1 MRSWSLALGCW
12 AVLAMGCSGGSG
24 SGGEGDA
31 SPESDG
37 GSTSEAGGDGASNVD
52 SSTSDAGVDTSVGD
66 ATGSGD
72 SAADTGADGTLEGG
86 TDAANDGGGDAAI
99 DAAAPDASSADSSLD
114 ASSPDGAE
122 EGGSPTDAASPGD
135 ATASSDA
142 PDAPTPVVV
151 YAQGVTVSTLAGNG
165 SYGDVDGQDA
175 SFANPTGIALYG
187 TGVIVAENDTGEIRT
202 VSASGVTQT
211 IARSP
216 VQVAQTSPFTIVS
229 APQGY
234 YYSTD
239 FDQSGLHVDGGG
251 GVWSFLPNDAGSG
264 ASTLLAGGL
273 YVPRTL
279 VPLPGGSVFVFDTA
293 VDTWAPV
300 TVEVA
305 ETLDPATGMVTWLAG
320 DRGQTGFANGDGGA
334 ALFGSDTVGG
344 VLLPDGSGVV
354 VADCGN
360 SQLRLV
366 SLGGAVST
374 YAGSRTAGWV
384 DGPKA
389 TAAFSCP
396 HALAIDAAGNIYVS
410 DSNNNAIRRVDPSG
424 NVTTLAG
431 NGILG
436 YADGAG
442 NVAEFY
448 GAEGLI
454 VSADGTTL
462 FVADGTSGN
471 GVVPYNRIRAITLPT
486 LDGG

>member
-1 MRSWSLALGCW
+1 MRSSRLALGCW
-12 AVLAMGCSGGSG
+12 AILVVGCSGGSG
-24 SGGEGDA
+24 SGGESDTGT
-31 SPESDG
+31 ESEG
-37 GSTSEAGGDGASNVD
+37 GGDGASNVD
-52 SSTSDAGVDTSVGD
+52 SSTGDAGADTSVGD
-66 ATGSGD
+66 ATGSSE
-72 SAADTGADGTLEGG
+72 SAADTGFDGTVEGS
-86 TDAANDGGGDAAI
+86 TDAAPDSGSDVAI
-99 DAAAPDASSADSSLD
+99 DATPDVSTTDSSLE
-114 ASSPDGAE
+114 AAPSEGGG
-122 EGGSPTDAASPGD
+122 EGGSPADAASPSD

-142 PDAPTPVVV
+142 PDAPTPIVV

-175 SFANPTGIALYG
+175 SFANPTGIALFG
-187 TGVIVAENDTGEIRT
+187 SGVIVVENDTGEIRT

-211 IARSP
+211 IAKSP

-229 APQGY
+229 APAGY

-264 ASTLLAGGL
+264 TSTLLAGGL
-273 YVPRTL
+273 DVPRTL
-279 VPLPGGSVFVFDTA
+279 VALPGGNVFVFDTA
-293 VDTWAPV
+293 INTWAPI

-305 ETLDPATGMVTWLAG
+305 EILDPATGTLTWLAG
-320 DRGQTGFANGDGGA
+320 HRGQSGFANGDGGA

-354 VADCGN
+354 VADCFN

-366 SLGGAVST
+366 SLDGTVST
-374 YAGSRTAGWV
+374 YAGSTTAGWI
-384 DGPKA
+384 DGPKS
-389 TAAFSCP
+389 AALFSCP
-396 HALAIDAAGNIYVS
+396 HALAIDAAGTIYVS
-410 DSNNNAIRRVDPSG
+410 DRNNNAIRRVDPSG

-431 NGILG
+431 NGTLG

-454 VSADGTTL
+454 VSGDGTTL

-471 GVVPYNRIRAITLPT
+471 GAVPYNRIRAIRLPT